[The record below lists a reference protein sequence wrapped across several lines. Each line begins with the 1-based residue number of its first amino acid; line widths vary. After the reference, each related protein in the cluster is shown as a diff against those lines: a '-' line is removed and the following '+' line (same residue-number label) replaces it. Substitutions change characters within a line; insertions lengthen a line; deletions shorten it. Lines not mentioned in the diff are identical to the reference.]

1 LYHPLSAMVLP
12 MGAYKPV
19 LDPTKNS
26 NKLDARV
33 LGMPSSSMSSVTL
46 SGAANGSPKRRLSLT
61 GLARPS
67 SVTPSHLRGD
77 SPPAV
82 TFSAHQAPP
91 SKISSSQALVQV
103 YAVALDRFDFDM
115 VKEKSAA
122 GSGAGKWVPGR
133 TFVGRALEV
142 GAEVKQITK
151 GDMVIGLV
159 DIKKVSIPGKMECRW
174 QGYSKAYRLHRVAL
188 WPNSLL

>member
-1 LYHPLSAMVLP
+1 MLQNNAYRHYHLASAMVLP

-19 LDPTKNS
+19 ADPTKNS

-46 SGAANGSPKRRLSLT
+46 SGATHGSPKRRLSLT
-61 GLARPS
+61 GFARPP
-67 SVTPSHLRGD
+67 SVTPSHLRGE

-115 VKEKSAA
+115 VKEKSVA

-159 DIKKVSIPGKMECRW
+159 DIKKVTRPEKIRYCW
-174 QGYSKAYRLHRVAL
+174 QVY
-188 WPNSLL
+188 